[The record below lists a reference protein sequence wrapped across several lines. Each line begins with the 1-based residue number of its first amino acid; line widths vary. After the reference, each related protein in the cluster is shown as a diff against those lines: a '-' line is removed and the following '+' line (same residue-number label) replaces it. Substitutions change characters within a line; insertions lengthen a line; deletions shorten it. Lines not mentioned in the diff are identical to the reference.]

1 MIARITEFEQE
12 RLVLPALAVAIKG
25 RLFLHTKLIETNR
38 QYQAKTVAKDCFDKT
53 GVILIPC

>member
-25 RLFLHTKLIETNR
+25 PFFYHIPAFPKRLAFGPQSAIK
-38 QYQAKTVAKDCFDKT
+38 YCF
-53 GVILIPC
+53 